1 MQAPA
6 APSVPTSGEPRLAI
20 LVSGRGSNMRA
31 IVEAARAERWPAR
44 FVMVL
49 AHRDNIPAVASAR
62 ALGLPVRILPLNGAL
77 DRSAQDR
84 ELGDCLQAE
93 AIDWVVLAGY
103 MRILSAGFVRRYAGR
118 LVNIHPS
125 LLPAFPGL
133 HTHRRAIEAGC
144 KVAGATVAPGAGGSG
159 RLQSLVATGHV
170 QIQFFQAGAGG
181 TTNVVYASGDK
192 AEYGAADEVLILT
205 GNPRIETGSG
215 TMVGTEALIY
225 DLKSRSMRNR
235 GPYRIELRSD
245 VLRNSVLF
253 NRGTNAPKSR

>member
-1 MQAPA
+1 MIR
-6 APSVPTSGEPRLAI
+6 SLHVLRWVLLTL
-20 LVSGRGSNMRA
+20 LVAG
-31 IVEAARAERWPAR
+31 
-44 FVMVL
+44 
-49 AHRDNIPAVASAR
+49 
-62 ALGLPVRILPLNGAL
+62 PVRAQL
-77 DRSAQDR
+77 QDR
-84 ELGDCLQAE
+84 IQLTATN
-93 AIDWVVLAGY
+93 AVLEFQEGVY
-103 MRILSAGFVRRYAGR
+103 HLWDHVRVESSGVLTLTCDDLRA
-118 LVNIHPS
+118 V
-125 LLPAFPGL
+125 LPQDKA
-133 HTHRRAIEAGC
+133 AA
-144 KVAGATVAPGAGGSG
+144 AATVAPGAGGSG

>member
-1 MQAPA
+1 MIR
-6 APSVPTSGEPRLAI
+6 SLHVLRWVLLTL
-20 LVSGRGSNMRA
+20 LVAG
-31 IVEAARAERWPAR
+31 
-44 FVMVL
+44 
-49 AHRDNIPAVASAR
+49 
-62 ALGLPVRILPLNGAL
+62 PVRAQL
-77 DRSAQDR
+77 QDR
-84 ELGDCLQAE
+84 IQLTATN
-93 AIDWVVLAGY
+93 AVLEFQEGVY
-103 MRILSAGFVRRYAGR
+103 HLWDHVRVESSGVLTLTCDDLRA
-118 LVNIHPS
+118 V
-125 LLPAFPGL
+125 LPQD
-133 HTHRRAIEAGC
+133 
-144 KVAGATVAPGAGGSG
+144 KVAGATVATGAGGSG

-192 AEYGAADEVLILT
+192 AEDGAADEVLILT

-253 NRGTNAPKSR
+253 NRGTNAPKPR